1 MTAGFSYIDSWG
13 GDGHRHRQR
22 GSRRY
27 VAIIHHTPQT
37 RSHQPPFSF
46 FFFFFS
52 FNLYVHCTLGIIC
65 PPILAK
71 RRALCA
77 FSPWRACTL
86 HIVRVC
92 GPQLSRYR
100 VAPVAGAA
108 SRACRII
115 SSADIQSAEWWMAG
129 QLDMLSTVHTIG
141 RCFLGPSSVIVT
153 VHIIPRAVPTR
164 VLRPTRRRQLAAMY
178 DGIYVDIG
186 IEQSRYLPAVGGISA
201 VGCRLAERAAT
212 MYVCMHAHRFG
223 WWRRESTPSD
233 PSAGAD
239 GGGRGRCREQPLP
252 TPLVTPQPCYIDRYA
267 LSHTYLCR
275 VHRYLV

>member
-1 MTAGFSYIDSWG
+1 
-13 GDGHRHRQR
+13 
-22 GSRRY
+22 
-27 VAIIHHTPQT
+27 
-37 RSHQPPFSF
+37 
-46 FFFFFS
+46 
-52 FNLYVHCTLGIIC
+52 
-65 PPILAK
+65 
-71 RRALCA
+71 
-77 FSPWRACTL
+77 
-86 HIVRVC
+86 
-92 GPQLSRYR
+92 
-100 VAPVAGAA
+100 
-108 SRACRII
+108 
-115 SSADIQSAEWWMAG
+115 MAG

-212 MYVCMHAHRFG
+212 YLCMHAHRFG

-252 TPLVTPQPCYIDRYA
+252 TPLVTPQPC
-267 LSHTYLCR
+267 
-275 VHRYLV
+275 